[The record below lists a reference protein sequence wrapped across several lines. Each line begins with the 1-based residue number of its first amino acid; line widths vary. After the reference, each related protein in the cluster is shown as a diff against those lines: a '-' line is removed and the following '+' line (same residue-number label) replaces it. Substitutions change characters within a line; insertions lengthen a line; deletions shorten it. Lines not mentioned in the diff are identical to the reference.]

1 MAHGVPPS
9 RLMLE
14 LRTQHN
20 DFPHL
25 AYDLIPPPPLFTLYP
40 LYPRP
45 EMCINPVGTLIK
57 HGWSIYRR
65 PKMSESHYSP
75 YVTTPSGTRQTP
87 TTVPHLLV
95 PLHCTIPGALHLPTP
110 TLPGSLHAAPHPHA
124 TCLPWCLQCH
134 YPRSRKGSF
143 GTLESQVPQGSIYP
157 TGTRFHIPDFSLTSG
172 SPGDQVSTPLT
183 SPEALVFEKVPS

>member
-1 MAHGVPPS
+1 MISSTARRLRPPSSRCRQQRRLHVVEHPENLATSDNLLKLMAHGVPPS
-9 RLMLE
+9 RLMPE
-14 LRTQHN
+14 LRTPHN

-40 LYPRP
+40 SFPRP

-87 TTVPHLLV
+87 TTVPHPHV
-95 PLHCTIPGALHLPTP
+95 PLHCTIPGALPLPSP
-110 TLPGSLHAAPHPHA
+110 PLTLPAA
-124 TCLPWCLQCH
+124 
-134 YPRSRKGSF
+134 
-143 GTLESQVPQGSIYP
+143 
-157 TGTRFHIPDFSLTSG
+157 
-172 SPGDQVSTPLT
+172 SPAGHLS
-183 SPEALVFEKVPS
+183 ALVYAL